1 MSLYE
6 KITAIYP
13 QLTVED
19 FYPVTGTIILQDDSD
34 GKGLGIK
41 EWRHPTLTKPTE
53 EQLGA

>member
-34 GKGLGIK
+34 WKGVGIK
-41 EWRHPTLTKPTE
+41 EWHHPTFTKPTE